1 MCKLSFGDA
10 ILVTDWKTV
19 PATFHTVYIIFIEI
33 PDEAQIDVEL
43 YTLPN
48 FLNQLLFNL
57 TLVIE
62 QVFLNAF
69 FFLFLFVFFE
79 EIEHAKVKL
88 HN

>member
-1 MCKLSFGDA
+1 M
-10 ILVTDWKTV
+10 

-69 FFLFLFVFFE
+69 FFFISFGFFFVFFFFE

>member
-1 MCKLSFGDA
+1 M
-10 ILVTDWKTV
+10 
-19 PATFHTVYIIFIEI
+19 PASFHTVYIIFIEI
-33 PDEAQIDVEL
+33 PDEAEIDVEL

-69 FFLFLFVFFE
+69 FFISFCFFFVFFFE
-79 EIEHAKVKL
+79 EVEHAKVNL